1 MLSLSQIQFV
11 FDNGTASPWCS
22 ADGAREAETLVSV
35 DIDHRKRITGIQA
48 RVYERDGKM
57 EGLRL
62 IDEDGAY
69 QLDETWYTFAEPE
82 PWGEVLPVP
91 ADAQIIGFKC
101 ETGGYEINRL
111 AFQLW

>member
-1 MLSLSQIQFV
+1 M
-11 FDNGTASPWCS
+11 
-22 ADGAREAETLVSV
+22 
-35 DIDHRKRITGIQA
+35 
-48 RVYERDGKM
+48 
-57 EGLRL
+57 
-62 IDEDGAY
+62 IDEDGGL

-82 PWGEVLPVP
+82 PWGEVQTLP